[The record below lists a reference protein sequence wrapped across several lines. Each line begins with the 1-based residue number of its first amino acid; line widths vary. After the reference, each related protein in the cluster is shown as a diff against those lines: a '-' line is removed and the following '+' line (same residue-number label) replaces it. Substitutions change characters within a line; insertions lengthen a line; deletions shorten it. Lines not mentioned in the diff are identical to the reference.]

1 MISRRTHPEGSDAAR
16 DNTLRRPGGE
26 TRPGAREERTPGS
39 AAAARDSRDAAAGS
53 DAGTRYVV
61 PNAIDRDDT

>member
-1 MISRRTHPEGSDAAR
+1 MISRQTHPEGSDVAR
-16 DNTLRRPGGE
+16 DNTLRRPGDE
-26 TRPGAREERTPGS
+26 TRLDTHGEQAPDGATARG
-39 AAAARDSRDAAAGS
+39 AARDTAAGP